1 MPSMTQTVL
10 AVKTDGVLTL
20 TINRPERRN
29 ALDVATY
36 LGLAEQILAAGQDEQ
51 IRAIVLTGAANYFTA
66 GNDLKDFQGP
76 RPDGDSAGIKF
87 LRSLADCDLPIVVA
101 VEGSAIGIGVT
112 LLQHCDF
119 IYAAENV
126 TFKIPFVPLGLCP
139 EGASSMLMAQIVGSR
154 RATDWLLRG
163 RPFSAQEALDADF
176 ITALSAPGQ
185 ALQDAQAVAHELA
198 ALPPQALQTS
208 KRMLKHSL
216 RPEIHAAFDYEW
228 AHFNERLKSDEAQA
242 AFAAFLNKKK

>member
-1 MPSMTQTVL
+1 MTQTVL
-10 AVKTDGVLTL
+10 AEKADGVLTL

-36 LGLAEQILAAGQDEQ
+36 LGLAEQIWGAGQDKDV
-51 IRAIVLTGAANYFTA
+51 RAVVLTGANNYFTA

-87 LRSLADCDLPIVVA
+87 LRSLADCDLPVIAA

-119 IYAAENV
+119 IYAADNV

-139 EGASSMLMAQIVGSR
+139 EGASSMLMAQIVGDTVEPRTGCYVADHLVQKKLWMPTLLQSFVHLAR
-154 RATDWLLRG
+154 HFRSPNTQRANLPRFRQRLSKLPSVCLSTPFDQKFMLRSTTNG
-163 RPFSAQEALDADF
+163 HIS
-176 ITALSAPGQ
+176 TKG
-185 ALQDAQAVAHELA
+185 
-198 ALPPQALQTS
+198 
-208 KRMLKHSL
+208 
-216 RPEIHAAFDYEW
+216 
-228 AHFNERLKSDEAQA
+228 
-242 AFAAFLNKKK
+242 